1 MQKLLETLAHLAAGA
16 LFGAWILFALWVS
29 L

>member
-1 MQKLLETLAHLAAGA
+1 MKYLIETLAHLAAGA
-16 LFGAWILFALWVS
+16 AFALWILFALWVS

>member
-1 MQKLLETLAHLAAGA
+1 MKYFLETLAYLAAGA
-16 LFGAWILFALWVS
+16 LFGAWILFGLWVS

>member
-1 MQKLLETLAHLAAGA
+1 MNKLLETLAHLAAGA

>member
-1 MQKLLETLAHLAAGA
+1 MRYLLETLAHLAAGA
-16 LFGAWILFALWVS
+16 AFALWILFALWIS

>member
-1 MQKLLETLAHLAAGA
+1 MQKILETLAHLAAGA
-16 LFGAWILFALWVS
+16 LFGAWILWALWIS

>member
-1 MQKLLETLAHLAAGA
+1 MRYFIETLAHLAAGA
-16 LFGAWILFALWVS
+16 LFGAWILFALWIS

>member
-1 MQKLLETLAHLAAGA
+1 MKYLIETLAHLAAGA
-16 LFGAWILFALWVS
+16 MFGAWILFALWIS